1 MFTLGNGGN
10 LRCDLNPACA
20 PPICVGVQARE
31 EHDVKRPTTA
41 LAVVLAA
48 GLMLAGCS
56 SGSTDTAS
64 STSSVASSASSSA
77 ASAETTTSATSSS
90 SSSAEPMDSAGATAA
105 PTLTAG
111 DGSGEL
117 DAQTT
122 TWFSTFCTGLAGVA
136 DLQTIS
142 SAQQAS
148 QVLQRVGTDMTNTAS
163 QLAALAP
170 PTFSGG
176 DGLAASAVNSFNQI
190 GPAFVS
196 FGQRAGTIG
205 ENDEAAT
212 QQFAADF
219 QAQLAPLASLTKIQ
233 LDPATQQ
240 AVSAIPECNQ
250 VMNAVGGSG
259 APATTS

>member
-1 MFTLGNGGN
+1 M
-10 LRCDLNPACA
+10 
-20 PPICVGVQARE
+20 
-31 EHDVKRPTTA
+31 KRPTTA

-56 SGSTDTAS
+56 SGGTDTAS
-64 STSSVASSASSSA
+64 SASSVASSASSS
-77 ASAETTTSATSSS
+77 ETTSSATSSS
-90 SSSAEPMDSAGATAA
+90 SSSAEPTASATATAA

-136 DLQTIS
+136 DLRTIS

-148 QVLQRVGTDMTNTAS
+148 QVLQRVGTDMTTTAS

-170 PTFSGG
+170 PTFTGG
-176 DGLAASAVNSFNQI
+176 DGLAESAINSFNQI

-196 FGQRAGTIG
+196 FGQRAGTI
-205 ENDEAAT
+205 EDNDEAAT

>member
-1 MFTLGNGGN
+1 M
-10 LRCDLNPACA
+10 
-20 PPICVGVQARE
+20 
-31 EHDVKRPTTA
+31 KRPTTA
-41 LAVVLAA
+41 LSVAMAA

-56 SGSTDTAS
+56 SGGTDTAS
-64 STSSVASSASSSA
+64 SSSSVASSVSSSA
-77 ASAETTTSATSSS
+77 ASAASTSSAS
-90 SSSAEPMDSAGATAA
+90 SSRPSSAEPTAA

-136 DLQTIS
+136 DLRTIS

-176 DGLAASAVNSFNQI
+176 DGLAASAINSFNQI

-219 QAQLAPLASLTKIQ
+219 QAQLAPLASLTKIE

-240 AVSAIPECNQ
+240 AVSAIPECTQ

-259 APATTS
+259 TPATTS